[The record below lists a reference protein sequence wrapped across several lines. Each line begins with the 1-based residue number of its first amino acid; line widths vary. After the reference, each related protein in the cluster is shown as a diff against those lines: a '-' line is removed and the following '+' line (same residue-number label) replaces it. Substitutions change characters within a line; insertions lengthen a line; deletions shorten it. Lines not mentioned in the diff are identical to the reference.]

1 MSAGKES
8 FMALGEFVLD
18 RGLLSVKFKNRT
30 KPPPPLHAC
39 WVVFFFCCCCFFF
52 FGRILGFVMPF
63 KTVNLS
69 LIIKSMEIWEE
80 AWAFSRD
87 YLLLWIKAGFE
98 KQFSQAPEGWL
109 ICHFSTEVNERR
121 SNASKHSPFKDLQT
135 PSNLEHKQQDI
146 WVAGSV
152 SGTSK

>member
-18 RGLLSVKFKNRT
+18 WGLLSVKFKNR
-30 KPPPPLHAC
+30 PGQSLLLHSMP
-39 WVVFFFCCCCFFF
+39 VGFLFFF
-52 FGRILGFVMPF
+52 FLFFLGRILGFVMSF

-69 LIIKSMEIWEE
+69 LIIKSMEIQEE

-135 PSNLEHKQQDI
+135 PSNLEHKQQDL

>member
-39 WVVFFFCCCCFFF
+39 WVF
-52 FGRILGFVMPF
+52 FGKILGFVMSF

-69 LIIKSMEIWEE
+69 LIIKSMEIREE

-87 YLLLWIKAGFE
+87 YLLLWTKAGFE
-98 KQFSQAPEGWL
+98 KQFSQAPEGWS

-121 SNASKHSPFKDLQT
+121 SNASKHCPFKDLQT
-135 PSNLEHKQQDI
+135 PSSLEHKWQDL